1 MSRSDG
7 AIALARTSKTHEEI
21 TKLVGVSRVGVSHW
35 VAGSR
40 RPTPEK
46 RKKLFELF
54 GIPVDAWER
63 RDRTRASA
71 FERAVAAAV
80 TPDAT
85 AAVTEPVTSVTSGTT
100 AVTKLSVPHGVIAK
114 AVEFERMAHELMNKL
129 HDDAVATPL
138 EQAKVMASV
147 ASTLTHLAKL
157 TGQYDLGRRLFR
169 LPVWARIRRAL
180 ADGLRGHPEAA
191 KSVEEELRR
200 VEAETDAAA

>member
-21 TKLVGVSRVGVSHW
+21 AKLVGVSRVAVTHW
-35 VAGSR
+35 VAGTKKPAPQR
-40 RPTPEK
+40 RVQ
-46 RKKLFELF
+46 LLELF
-54 GIPVDAWER
+54 GIPVESWER

-71 FERAVAAAV
+71 LDRARSVAV
-80 TPDAT
+80 TANVS
-85 AAVTEPVTSVTSGTT
+85 AADTIADTSGTSP
-100 AVTKLSVPHGVIAK
+100 VTERPTPNGVIAK
-114 AVEFERMAHELMNKL
+114 AVELERMAHELMNKL
-129 HDDAVATPL
+129 HGDAIATPL

-169 LPVWARIRRAL
+169 LPVWMRVRKAL

>member
-21 TKLVGVSRVGVSHW
+21 AKLVGVSRVAVSHW
-35 VAGSR
+35 VAGTKKPAMER
-40 RPTPEK
+40 RG
-46 RKKLFELF
+46 KLLELF
-54 GIPVDAWER
+54 GIQVDAWER

-71 FERAVAAAV
+71 FERALAAAV
-80 TPDAT
+80 TANVSVADTNADTSGASPDT
-85 AAVTEPVTSVTSGTT
+85 VTERPT
-100 AVTKLSVPHGVIAK
+100 PNGVIAK
-114 AVEFERMAHELMNKL
+114 AVELERMAHELMNKL
-129 HDDAVATPL
+129 HDDAIATPL

-169 LPVWARIRRAL
+169 LPVWARVRRAL
-180 ADGLRGHPEAA
+180 ADGLRGHPDAA

>member
-21 TKLVGVSRVGVSHW
+21 AKLVGVSRVAVSHW
-35 VAGSR
+35 VAGTKKPAMER
-40 RPTPEK
+40 RS
-46 RKKLFELF
+46 KLLALF

-71 FERAVAAAV
+71 FDRALAAAV
-80 TPDAT
+80 TANVS
-85 AAVTEPVTSVTSGTT
+85 AADTNADTSGTSS
-100 AVTKLSVPHGVIAK
+100 VTEGPTPNGVIAK
-114 AVEFERMAHELMNKL
+114 AVELERMAHELMNKL

-157 TGQYDLGRRLFR
+157 TGQYDLGG
-169 LPVWARIRRAL
+169 IRWYNTTGAN
-180 ADGLRGHPEAA
+180 AGGMDKAYQVYQVSPTTFA
-191 KSVEEELRR
+191 KANV
-200 VEAETDAAA
+200 VGET